1 MSADSNTTEWFMEQ
15 VRLEQARLRA
25 FIRSLGVRTEAVDDF
40 AQDAL
45 LVAYEKISEFRSEE
59 DFGAW
64 VRGIAR
70 RLVANALRK
79 ERRRDQ
85 ILSDHV
91 TELLAATAQED
102 LHPIAAT
109 AREDRLSA
117 LRACLEKLPERGR
130 QLLHLRY
137 FEEASPGVIGGRL
150 ERSANDVRQQLF
162 RLRRALLECVEGRLA
177 PSTPGGPS

>member
-1 MSADSNTTEWFMEQ
+1 MPSDCDTEWFMEQ

-25 FIRSLGVRTEAVDDF
+25 FIRSLGVRSEAVDDM

-45 LVAYEKISEFRSEE
+45 LVAFEKLETFRRDE

-70 RLVANALRK
+70 RLVANTLRK
-79 ERRRDQ
+79 EKRREQ
-85 ILSDHV
+85 ILCDHV
-91 TELLAATAQED
+91 SELLVATEPEEFHPVASTAQ
-102 LHPIAAT
+102 H
-109 AREDRLSA
+109 DRLSA
-117 LRACLEKLPERGR
+117 LKACLDKLPERAR

-137 FEEASPGVIGGRL
+137 FEEASPGVIAGRL

-162 RLRRALLECVEGRLA
+162 RLRRTLLECVERQLA
-177 PSTPGGPS
+177 STAAGGAV

>member
-1 MSADSNTTEWFMEQ
+1 MPSDPATTEWFMDQ

-45 LVAYEKISEFRSEE
+45 LVAFEKIATFRRDE

-70 RLVANALRK
+70 RLVANTLRK
-79 ERRRDQ
+79 EKRREQ

-91 TELLAATAQED
+91 TELLVDLSPEDLHPLAATAQ
-102 LHPIAAT
+102 
-109 AREDRLSA
+109 EDRLSA

-137 FEEASPGVIGGRL
+137 FEEASPGVIAGRL
-150 ERSANDVRQQLF
+150 ERSATDVRQQLF
-162 RLRRALLECVEGRLA
+162 RLRRALLECVEARLA
-177 PSTPGGPS
+177 PATPGGLS